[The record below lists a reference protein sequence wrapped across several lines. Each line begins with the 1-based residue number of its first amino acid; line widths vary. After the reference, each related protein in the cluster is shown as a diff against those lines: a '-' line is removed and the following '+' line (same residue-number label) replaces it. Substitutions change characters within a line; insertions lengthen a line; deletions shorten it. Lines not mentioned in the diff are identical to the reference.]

1 MKMAEKTHN
10 WRKKYQWPK
19 HRDKMRQS
27 TIDFKV
33 FAEKLLEKEFEKS
46 PITIAPPDDDDPA
59 VA

>member
-1 MKMAEKTHN
+1 MK
-10 WRKKYQWPK
+10 
-19 HRDKMRQS
+19 QS
-27 TIDFKV
+27 TIDFSV